1 MSERRLKSERRQL
14 SRPGTKERR
23 IRIDRRRKKRYRVKE
38 GAFAALI
45 NHENRLGQIK
55 DISLVGLSFRYID
68 GNEQIDP
75 QSELKIILA
84 GNGLFME
91 NLPYHPVNDYEVDS
105 GFKFSS
111 LKMRQMHLAFGDLTP
126 DQLSQL
132 DYFILNHTMGE
143 A

>member
-23 IRIDRRRKKRYRVKE
+23 IKIDRRRKKRYRVKE

>member
-1 MSERRLKSERRQL
+1 MSERRMNSERRQL
-14 SRPGTKERR
+14 TRPGTKDRR
-23 IRIDRRRKKRYRVKE
+23 IKLDRRRKKRYRVKE

-68 GNEQIDP
+68 GDEKIDP
-75 QSELKIILA
+75 QSDLKIILA

-91 NLPYHPVNDYEVDS
+91 NLPYHTVNDYEVDD
-105 GFKFSS
+105 GFTYSS